1 MVDRT
6 RNAKNLTPRVREQ
19 KCKDCGKLITF
30 RYFRAFDTN
39 GKLVKTWWCVFD
51 AADKSEKDKH
61 KCKQTPAA
69 AVSPE
74 KEKEIAAK

>member
-1 MVDRT
+1 MKYRT
-6 RNAKNLTPRVREQ
+6 NNAKNLPRQQR
-19 KCKDCGKLITF
+19 CKDCGKLITF

-69 AVSPE
+69 VSPE
-74 KEKEIAAK
+74 KQEVVV

>member
-1 MVDRT
+1 MNYRPT
-6 RNAKNLTPRVREQ
+6 NLKNFTPRVREQ

-39 GKLVKTWWCVFD
+39 DKLVKTWWCVFD
-51 AADKSEKDKH
+51 AADKSRKDKH
-61 KCKQTPAA
+61 RCKQTPA

-74 KEKEIAAK
+74 KEKEVVV